1 MTSHEQ
7 SVQGL
12 VAGFSTEVTP
22 GSAAKI
28 GSFRDHLREGTTV
41 YITFLPGS
49 DFADTVR
56 VAKRLREEGFEP
68 VPHFAARS
76 IADKTAL
83 NDHLSRVVGE
93 AGVDHVLCIA
103 GAVDSPV
110 GDFTDSMQIL
120 DTGLF
125 DQHGIRQIAV
135 AGHPEGSP
143 DMSDEAIMAAL
154 DWKNAYSQKTDAK
167 MYLVTQFVFESGP
180 ITRWDQRLQQ
190 EGNTL
195 PIRIGIPGLATIK
208 TLLMHAKACGIGPSM
223 KYLTRQAKNITRL
236 MTINTPDV
244 LIREL
249 AIHSESNPDSGIVG
263 IHMYPLGGLRRSA
276 IWSYAVADGLFELN
290 SKGGLDVGAD
300 YS

>member
-249 AIHSESNPDSGIVG
+249 AMHSESNPDSGIVG

>member
-28 GSFRDHLREGTTV
+28 GSFHDHLREGTTV

-76 IADKTAL
+76 IANKTAL

>member
-1 MTSHEQ
+1 MTTHEQ
-7 SVQGL
+7 SIQKL

-22 GSAAKI
+22 GSANKI
-28 GSFRDHLREGTTV
+28 DSFRDYLREGTTV

-49 DFADTVR
+49 DFLDTVK
-56 VAKRLREEGFEP
+56 VAKRLREEGLEP

-76 IADKTAL
+76 IANKTAL
-83 NDHLSRVVGE
+83 NDYLSRAVGE

-110 GDFTDSMQIL
+110 GEFRDSMQIL

-143 DMSDEAIMAAL
+143 DMSNEAIMTAL
-154 DWKNAYSQKTDAK
+154 DWKNAYSRTTDAK
-167 MYLVTQFVFESGP
+167 MYLVTQFVFESRP
-180 ITRWDQRLQQ
+180 IMRWDQHLQQ

-195 PIRIGIPGLATIK
+195 PIRIGIPGLATLK

-223 KYLTRQAKNITRL
+223 KYLTRQAKNITKL

-249 AIHSESNPDSGIVG
+249 AIHSDSSRNSGIVG

-290 SKGGLDVGAD
+290 SKGGLDVEVD

>member
-125 DQHGIRQIAV
+125 EQHGIRQIAV

>member
-1 MTSHEQ
+1 MTAPEQ
-7 SVQGL
+7 SVQKL
-12 VAGFSTEVTP
+12 LAGFSTEVTP
-22 GSAAKI
+22 GSARKI
-28 GSFRDHLREGTTV
+28 NSFRDHLRDGTTV
-41 YITFLPGS
+41 YITFLPGAV
-49 DFADTVR
+49 FADTVK
-56 VAKRLREEGFEP
+56 VAKRLRAEGFEP

-76 IADKTAL
+76 IADKTTL
-83 NDHLSRVVGE
+83 NDYLSRVVGE

-110 GDFTDSMQIL
+110 GEFTDSMQIL

-154 DWKNAYSQKTDAK
+154 DWKNSYSQKTDAR

-180 ITRWDQRLQQ
+180 IIRWDQQLQQ
-190 EGNTL
+190 AGNTL
-195 PIRIGIPGLATIK
+195 PIRVGIPGLATIK
-208 TLLMHAKACGIGPSM
+208 TLLMHARACGIGPSM

-236 MTINTPDV
+236 MTVNTPDV

-249 AIHSESNPDSGIVG
+249 AAYSDSNRNSGIVG

-276 IWSYAVADGLFELN
+276 IWSHAIADGLFELN
-290 SKGGLDVGAD
+290 SSGGLDVGVD
-300 YS
+300 YG